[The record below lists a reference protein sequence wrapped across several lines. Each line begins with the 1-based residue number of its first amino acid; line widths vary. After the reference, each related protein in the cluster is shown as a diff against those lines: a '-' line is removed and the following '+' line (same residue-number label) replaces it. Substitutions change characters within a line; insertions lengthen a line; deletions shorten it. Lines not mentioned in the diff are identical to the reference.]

1 MASCTGAKAAL
12 RTVIRAQAAAMTTA
26 ERRRSDVILLQRF
39 LELPWTA
46 EADTLLLFYGVG
58 FEPDTGHLLLELWR
72 QGKRALLPKCLPGR
86 AMEARLVRSEDDLR
100 SGTFGIP
107 EPLNTCPAVDKR
119 EIDLI
124 LVPALCYDLSCRR
137 LGQGGG
143 YYDRYLADYGG
154 RTVGL
159 CRERLLQET
168 LPLEDHD
175 RAVDLV
181 LTEKRRLEGSER
193 SEGFSGAKGREK

>member
-39 LELPWTA
+39 LELPWTT

-58 FEPDTGHLLLELWR
+58 AEPDTGHLLLELWR
-72 QGKRALLPKCLPGR
+72 QRKRVLLPKCLPGR
-86 AMEARLVRSEDDLR
+86 AMEARLVRGEDDLR
-100 SGTFGIP
+100 PGTFGIP
-107 EPLNTCPAVDKR
+107 EPLDACPTVDKG

-159 CRERLLQET
+159 CRDRLLQKE
-168 LPLEDHD
+168 LPVEEHD

-181 LTEKRRLEGSER
+181 LTEKRRL
-193 SEGFSGAKGREK
+193 KGPSHIS

>member
-39 LELPWTA
+39 LKLPWTA

-58 FEPDTGHLLLELWR
+58 SEPDTGHLLLELWR
-72 QGKRALLPKCLPGR
+72 QGKRVLLPKCLTER
-86 AMEARLVRSEDDLR
+86 AMEARLVRGVDDLR
-100 SGTFGIP
+100 PGTFGIP
-107 EPLNTCPAVDKR
+107 EPLDACPTVGKG

-124 LVPALCYDLSCRR
+124 LVPALCYDLSRRR

-159 CRERLLQET
+159 CRERLLQKA
-168 LPLEDHD
+168 LPVEEHD

-181 LTEKRRLEGSER
+181 LTEKRRLEGLSYI
-193 SEGFSGAKGREK
+193 

>member
-12 RTVIRAQAAAMTTA
+12 RTAIRAQAAAMTTA

-46 EADTLLLFYGVG
+46 EVDTLLLFYGVG
-58 FEPDTGHLLLELWR
+58 TEPDTGHLLLELWR
-72 QGKRALLPKCLPGR
+72 QRKRVLLPKCLPGR
-86 AMEARLVRSEDDLR
+86 AMEARLVRSEDDLQP
-100 SGTFGIP
+100 GAFGIP
-107 EPLNTCPAVDKR
+107 EPLDACPTVDKR

-159 CRERLLQET
+159 CRERLLQKE
-168 LPLEDHD
+168 LPVEEHD

-181 LTEKRRLEGSER
+181 LTEKRRL
-193 SEGFSGAKGREK
+193 KGTEK

>member
-1 MASCTGAKAAL
+1 
-12 RTVIRAQAAAMTTA
+12 MTTA

-58 FEPDTGHLLLELWR
+58 AEPDTGHLLLELWR
-72 QGKRALLPKCLPGR
+72 QRKRVLLPKCLPGR
-86 AMEARLVRSEDDLR
+86 AMEARLVRGEDDLQP
-100 SGTFGIP
+100 GAFGIP
-107 EPLNTCPAVDKR
+107 EPLDACPTVDKR

-143 YYDRYLADYGG
+143 YYDRYLSDYGG

-159 CRERLLQET
+159 CRERLLQKE
-168 LPLEDHD
+168 LPVEEHD

-181 LTEKRRLEGSER
+181 LTEKRRL
-193 SEGFSGAKGREK
+193 KGTEK

>member
-1 MASCTGAKAAL
+1 M
-12 RTVIRAQAAAMTTA
+12 RPA

-39 LELPWTA
+39 LELPWAA
-46 EADTLLLFYGVG
+46 EANTLLLFYGVG
-58 FEPDTGHLLLELWR
+58 IEPDTGHLLVELWR
-72 QGKRALLPKCLPGR
+72 LGKRVLLPKCLPGR
-86 AMEARLVRSEDDLR
+86 AMEARLVGSGDDLR
-100 SGTFGIP
+100 PGVFGIP
-107 EPLNTCPAVDKR
+107 EPLDTCPVVDKG

-124 LVPALCYDLSCRR
+124 LVPALCYDLSCQR

-159 CRERLLQET
+159 CRERLLQEK
-168 LPLEDHD
+168 LPVENHD

-181 LTEKRRLEGSER
+181 LTEKRWLEGMSHILTNR
-193 SEGFSGAKGREK
+193 R

>member
-1 MASCTGAKAAL
+1 MVSCTGAKAAL
-12 RTVIRAQAAAMTTA
+12 RSAVRARAAAMRPA

-39 LELPWTA
+39 LALPWTA
-46 EADTLLLFYGVG
+46 EAETLLLFYGVG
-58 FEPDTGHLLLELWR
+58 TEPDTGHLLVELWR
-72 QGKRALLPKCLPGR
+72 LGKRVLLPKCLPGR
-86 AMEARLVRSEDDLR
+86 AMEARLVRSGDDLR
-100 SGTFGIP
+100 PGVFGIP
-107 EPLNTCPAVDKR
+107 EPLDTCPAVDKR

-124 LVPALCYDLSCRR
+124 LVPALCYDLSGRR

-159 CRERLLQET
+159 CRERLLQKE
-168 LPLEDHD
+168 LPAEEHD

-181 LTEKRRLEGSER
+181 LTEKRRLEGPSHILTNR
-193 SEGFSGAKGREK
+193 R

>member
-1 MASCTGAKAAL
+1 MAACTGAKAAL
-12 RTVIRAQAAAMTTA
+12 RTQIRAQVAAMRPA

-39 LELPWTA
+39 LELPWAA
-46 EADTLLLFYGVG
+46 EANTLLLFYGVG
-58 FEPDTGHLLLELWR
+58 TEPDTGHLIVELWR
-72 QGKRALLPKCLPGR
+72 LGKRVCLPKCLPDR
-86 AMEARLVRSEDDLR
+86 AMEARLVRSGDDLR
-100 SGTFGIP
+100 PGVFGIP
-107 EPLNTCPAVDKR
+107 EPLDTCPVVGKG

-124 LVPALCYDLSCRR
+124 LVPALCYDLSCQR

-159 CRERLLQET
+159 CRERLLQEK
-168 LPLEDHD
+168 LPVEAHD

-181 LTEKRRLEGSER
+181 LTEKRRLEGPSHILTNR
-193 SEGFSGAKGREK
+193 R

>member
-1 MASCTGAKAAL
+1 M
-12 RTVIRAQAAAMTTA
+12 RPA

-58 FEPDTGHLLLELWR
+58 AEPDTGHLLLELWR
-72 QGKRALLPKCLPGR
+72 QGKRVLLPKCLPGR
-86 AMEARLVRSEDDLR
+86 AMEARLVRSGDDLR
-100 SGTFGIP
+100 PGAFGIP
-107 EPLNTCPAVDKR
+107 EPLDTCPTVDSG

-143 YYDRYLADYGG
+143 YYDRYLAGYGG

-159 CRERLLQET
+159 CREGLLQRE
-168 LPLEDHD
+168 LPVEDHD

-181 LTEKRRLEGSER
+181 LTEKRRLEGLSYV
-193 SEGFSGAKGREK
+193 

>member
-1 MASCTGAKAAL
+1 M
-12 RTVIRAQAAAMTTA
+12 RPA

-58 FEPDTGHLLLELWR
+58 AEPDTGHLLLELWR
-72 QGKRALLPKCLPGR
+72 HGKRALLPKCLPGR
-86 AMEARLVRSEDDLR
+86 AMEARRVRGWEELEP
-100 SGTFGIP
+100 GAFGIP
-107 EPLNTCPAVDKR
+107 EPSDTCPAVDKGD
-119 EIDLI
+119 IDLI
-124 LVPALCYDLSCRR
+124 LVPALCYDLSRRR

-143 YYDRYLADYGG
+143 YYDRYLAGYTG

-159 CRERLLQET
+159 CREGLLQRAVPAE
-168 LPLEDHD
+168 EHD

-181 LTEKRRLEGSER
+181 VTEERLLGSL
-193 SEGFSGAKGREK
+193 SES

>member
-12 RTVIRAQAAAMTTA
+12 RAAIRAQAAAMRPA

-58 FEPDTGHLLLELWR
+58 AEPDTGHLLLELWR
-72 QGKRALLPKCLPGR
+72 QGKRVLLPKCLPGR
-86 AMEARLVRSEDDLR
+86 AMEARLVRSGDDLR
-100 SGTFGIP
+100 PGAFGIP
-107 EPLNTCPAVDKR
+107 EPLDACPTVDSG

-143 YYDRYLADYGG
+143 YYDRYLAGYGG

-159 CRERLLQET
+159 CREGLLQRE
-168 LPLEDHD
+168 LPVEDHD

-181 LTEKRRLEGSER
+181 LTEKRRLEGLSYV
-193 SEGFSGAKGREK
+193 

>member
-1 MASCTGAKAAL
+1 MVSCTGAKAAL
-12 RTVIRAQAAAMTTA
+12 RRTVRAQAAAMTA
-26 ERRRSDVILLQRF
+26 NQRRESDEPLFRRF
-39 LELPWTA
+39 LALPWTA
-46 EADTLLLFYGVG
+46 EAETLLLFYGVG
-58 FEPDTGHLLLELWR
+58 TEPDTGRLLPELWR
-72 QGKRALLPKCLPGR
+72 LGKRVCLPKCLPGR
-86 AMEARLVRSEDDLR
+86 AMEARLVRSGDDLR
-100 SGTFGIP
+100 PGVFGIP
-107 EPLNTCPAVDKR
+107 EPLDACPTVDKR

-159 CRERLLQET
+159 CREGLLQKE
-168 LPLEDHD
+168 LPVEEHD

-181 LTEKRRLEGSER
+181 LTEKRGLEGPSHILTNR
-193 SEGFSGAKGREK
+193 R

>member
-1 MASCTGAKAAL
+1 M
-12 RTVIRAQAAAMTTA
+12 RPA

-58 FEPDTGHLLLELWR
+58 AEPDTGHLLLELWR
-72 QGKRALLPKCLPGR
+72 QGKRVLLPKCLPGR
-86 AMEARLVRSEDDLR
+86 AMEARLVRSGDDLR
-100 SGTFGIP
+100 PGAFGIP
-107 EPLNTCPAVDKR
+107 EPLDACPTVDR
-119 EIDLI
+119 GEIDLI

-143 YYDRYLADYGG
+143 YYDRYLAGYGG

-159 CRERLLQET
+159 CREGLLQRE
-168 LPLEDHD
+168 LPVEDHD

-181 LTEKRRLEGSER
+181 LTEKRRL
-193 SEGFSGAKGREK
+193 KGPSHIS

>member
-1 MASCTGAKAAL
+1 M
-12 RTVIRAQAAAMTTA
+12 RPA

-58 FEPDTGHLLLELWR
+58 AEPDTGHLLLELWR
-72 QGKRALLPKCLPGR
+72 QGKRVLLPKCLPGR
-86 AMEARLVRSEDDLR
+86 AMEARLVRSGDDLR
-100 SGTFGIP
+100 PGAFGIP
-107 EPLNTCPAVDKR
+107 EPLDTCPTVDR
-119 EIDLI
+119 GEIDLI

-143 YYDRYLADYGG
+143 YYDRYLAGYGG

-159 CRERLLQET
+159 CREGLLQRE
-168 LPLEDHD
+168 LPVEDHD

-181 LTEKRRLEGSER
+181 LTEKRRL
-193 SEGFSGAKGREK
+193 KGPSHIS

>member
-1 MASCTGAKAAL
+1 
-12 RTVIRAQAAAMTTA
+12 MTTA
-26 ERRRSDVILLQRF
+26 ERRRSDVVLLQRF

-58 FEPDTGHLLLELWR
+58 SEPDTGHLLLELWR
-72 QGKRALLPKCLPGR
+72 QGKRVLLPKCLPGR
-86 AMEARLVRSEDDLR
+86 AMEARLVRGEDDLR
-100 SGTFGIP
+100 PGTFGIP
-107 EPLNTCPAVDKR
+107 EPLDACPTVDKG

-154 RTVGL
+154 RTMGL
-159 CRERLLQET
+159 CRERLLQKE
-168 LPLEDHD
+168 LPVEEHD

-181 LTEKRRLEGSER
+181 LTEKRRLEGLSYV
-193 SEGFSGAKGREK
+193 

>member
-1 MASCTGAKAAL
+1 M
-12 RTVIRAQAAAMTTA
+12 
-26 ERRRSDVILLQRF
+26 ILLQRF
-39 LELPWTA
+39 LELPWTT
-46 EADTLLLFYGVG
+46 EADTLLLFYGAG
-58 FEPDTGHLLLELWR
+58 AEPDTGHLLLELWR
-72 QGKRALLPKCLPGR
+72 QRKRVLLPKCLPGR
-86 AMEARLVRSEDDLR
+86 AMEARLVRGEDDLWP
-100 SGTFGIP
+100 GTFGIP
-107 EPLNTCPAVDKR
+107 EPLDACPTVDKG

-159 CRERLLQET
+159 CRERLLQKE
-168 LPLEDHD
+168 LPVEEHD

-181 LTEKRRLEGSER
+181 LTEKRRLEGLSYV
-193 SEGFSGAKGREK
+193 

>member
-26 ERRRSDVILLQRF
+26 ERRRSDVVLLQRF

-58 FEPDTGHLLLELWR
+58 SEPDTGHLLLELWR
-72 QGKRALLPKCLPGR
+72 QRKRVLLPKCLPGR
-86 AMEARLVRSEDDLR
+86 AMEARLVRGEDDLWP
-100 SGTFGIP
+100 GTFGIP
-107 EPLNTCPAVDKR
+107 EPLDACPTVDKG

-159 CRERLLQET
+159 CRERLLQKE
-168 LPLEDHD
+168 LPVEGHD

-181 LTEKRRLEGSER
+181 LTEKRRL
-193 SEGFSGAKGREK
+193 KGPSHIS